1 VSNRRF
7 GTCDPDEAARAEA
20 IRCSRPPFMFDPLL
34 PIIRS
39 TSALAAE
46 IDGEVVALD
55 VERGVCFGLNA
66 SGSRVWSLLGAP
78 TTGRAIC
85 QSMSEMYDV
94 DRAVCEREVLAL
106 LEDLAAEGLIQPASA
121 SATA

>member
-1 VSNRRF
+1 
-7 GTCDPDEAARAEA
+7 
-20 IRCSRPPFMFDPLL
+20 MFDPLL

-39 TSALAAE
+39 TAALAAE

-66 SGSRVWSLLGAP
+66 SGSRVWSLLEAP

-85 QSMSEMYDV
+85 ETMAAIYDV
-94 DRAVCEREVLAL
+94 DRDVCEREVLAL
-106 LEDLAAEGLIQPASA
+106 LEDLAAEGLIQPARA
-121 SATA
+121 SSTA